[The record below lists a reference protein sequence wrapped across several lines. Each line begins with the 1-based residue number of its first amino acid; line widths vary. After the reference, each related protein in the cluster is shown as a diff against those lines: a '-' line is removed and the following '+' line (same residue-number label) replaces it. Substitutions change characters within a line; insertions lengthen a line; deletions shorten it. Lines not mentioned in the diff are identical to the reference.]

1 MFSSMIIPDASS
13 EAYSSQQPLN
23 PILAASHPEPAG
35 NLQIGSSTPKKSSA
49 LEELTSWEYFLNE
62 LEYE

>member
-1 MFSSMIIPDASS
+1 
-13 EAYSSQQPLN
+13 LN

-49 LEELTSWEYFLNE
+49 LEELSSWEYFLNE